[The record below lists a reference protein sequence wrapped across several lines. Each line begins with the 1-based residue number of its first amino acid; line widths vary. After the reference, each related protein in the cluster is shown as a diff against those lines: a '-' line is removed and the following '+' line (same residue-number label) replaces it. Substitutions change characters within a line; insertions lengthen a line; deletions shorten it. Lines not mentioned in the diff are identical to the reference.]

1 MQAVSA
7 LRVTIPGATRL
18 DHSCCASLCVGKHV
32 QLRSC
37 KARRHKG
44 GGLDKSGKRK
54 GGKGGKRTFAAL
66 GSNVAEGPSLLGRP
80 HSLGGQ
86 QAVPP
91 QLCFEPFRAL
101 RVGFGLHVA

>member
-1 MQAVSA
+1 MLSVQTETPEGGVVVRKSAHVSGRLVTRPAV
-7 LRVTIPGATRL
+7 AT
-18 DHSCCASLCVGKHV
+18 
-32 QLRSC
+32 
-37 KARRHKG
+37 
-44 GGLDKSGKRK
+44 
-54 GGKGGKRTFAAL
+54 GGKRTFAAL